1 MSGSVK
7 ESRPRRR
14 KCHGP
19 GRPSLWLAA
28 SIVVLMLPWTMQADE
43 GADARHWTVCPA
55 DDSRPDCEFRGYGG
69 LQEAVDRARSADVVI
84 IRAGRYSPARYRE
97 VQHGHLTIRGAVVVE
112 QKSISLLGEP
122 GAILDG
128 SEGVPSCAILVHDG
142 AARISGFE
150 IRNFRADRSD
160 DDVYDGHGVFAV
172 DGKVEV
178 LNSTFQRI
186 EKMSVSLLGR
196 SAGDITRV
204 RILDGHVGVWVDE
217 SASLNLRNSLIRNND
232 SAGVAAY
239 ADSTG
244 RILNSVIEAN
254 LDDGVYADDSARLDL
269 RNSVLL
275 GNRPYAVRAEK
286 AGKIDVD
293 YLLLH
298 GNEEAFFAG
307 DSGAQ
312 VQVGGHVYF
321 VDPKLDPQY
330 RSDPAISSDRG
341 DPSILDR
348 DSTVSDIGLYGGPDA
363 PDVP

>member
-1 MSGSVK
+1 MIEFVK
-7 ESRPRRR
+7 ESKPRRWKR
-14 KCHGP
+14 DEP

-28 SIVVLMLPWTMQADE
+28 QIVVLMLPWTMQADS
-43 GADARHWTVCPA
+43 GADDRHWTVCPV
-55 DDSRPDCEFRGYGG
+55 DDSRQDCEFRGYGG
-69 LQEAVDRARSADVVI
+69 LQEAVDWAQSGDVVI
-84 IRAGRYSPARYRE
+84 IRAGLYSPTAYRD
-97 VQHGHLTIRGAVVVE
+97 VQHGHLTIRGAVLIE
-112 QKSISLLGEP
+112 QKSISLLGVP

-128 SEGVPSCAILVHDG
+128 SDGIPTCAVLVHDG

-160 DDVYDGHGVFAV
+160 DDIYDGHGVFAV
-172 DGKVEV
+172 DAEIEV
-178 LNSTFQRI
+178 LDSTFQRI

-196 SAGDITRV
+196 SGGDVTRV

-244 RILNSVIEAN
+244 QILNSVIEAN
-254 LDDGVYADDSARLDL
+254 LDDGVYADDSARLEL

-275 GNRPYAVRAEK
+275 GNRPYAIRAEK
-286 AGKIDVD
+286 AGRIDLD

-330 RSDPAISSDRG
+330 RPDPVISSDRG

-348 DSTVSDIGLYGGPDA
+348 DGTVSDIGLYGGPDA
-363 PDVP
+363 RDVP